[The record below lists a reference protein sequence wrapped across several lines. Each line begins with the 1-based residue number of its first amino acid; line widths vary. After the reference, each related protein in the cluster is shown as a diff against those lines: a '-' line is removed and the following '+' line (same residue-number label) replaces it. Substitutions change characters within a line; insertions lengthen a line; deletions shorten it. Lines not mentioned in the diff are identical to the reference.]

1 MHSHPDDGGHTREE
15 PPAHRMGPSP
25 PFWEGSTPQR
35 HGRVGASGWGRPGP
49 AERGCTPGMEWPGQS
64 PPAPSPELL
73 RKAELLVKETHRS
86 DSRPA
91 GSSSL
96 GTLGKGGPRWDKAF
110 RGHILTALGDK
121 LPLHIQLFPMS
132 GDRAG

>member
-1 MHSHPDDGGHTREE
+1 MTGVT
-15 PPAHRMGPSP
+15 
-25 PFWEGSTPQR
+25 
-35 HGRVGASGWGRPGP
+35 HGRSRRPTGWVPPLPSGKEVPRSGTGGLGPRAGAGLGLQSG
-49 AERGCTPGMEWPGQS
+49 GCTPGMERPGQS

-73 RKAELLVKETHRS
+73 RKAELLVKETPLS

-96 GTLGKGGPRWDKAF
+96 GTLGKGGPGWDKAF